1 MTVTQKFN
9 TLDTDV
15 ASYEAG
21 ASQDTIKKRRCGVPR
36 RCGLTDYTWV
46 IE

>member
-1 MTVTQKFN
+1 MTTQKFN
-9 TLDTDV
+9 TLDV

-21 ASQDTIKKRRCGVPR
+21 ASQDTVKKRRCGIPGR
-36 RCGLTDYTWV
+36 YGLTDYTWV